1 MSVTDQRLEEIEARM
16 QRVPKGP
23 WVTQYVLPSR
33 HGGGGYWTVHD
44 AEDKFVAETDEPFGD
59 TRRIVAFIADAPEDI
74 AYLLSLVR
82 TQAAEIERLKA
93 GQRKAVKEGMKEG
106 TRALAIWKDGRPLV
120 GVLAEPL
127 DTVLRE
133 IDDEV
138 GYAAVVVSAALA
150 RLEEQT

>member
-1 MSVTDQRLEEIEARM
+1 VRSLKITLTDQRLEEIEARNAVM
-16 QRVPKGP
+16 KEHFANPVLRWKDWDASRVEEI
-23 WVTQYVLPSR
+23 TEEQ
-33 HGGGGYWTVHD
+33 
-44 AEDKFVAETDEPFGD
+44 
-59 TRRIVAFIADAPEDI
+59 

-82 TQAAEIERLKA
+82 TQTAEIKRLKA

-106 TRALAIWKDGRPLV
+106 TRALAIWKDGRHLV
-120 GVLAEPL
+120 GVLAKPL